1 MTDFAI
7 ARRRFLAAMATVAL
21 ASPPTR
27 AGGVPDPAA
36 PPQSFQP
43 TLFRSFFLGGFE
55 CSTHR
60 RADGRRL
67 DVIAASWHDRL
78 ALHDYRQLREHGMD
92 SVRDGVRWHL
102 VEATP
107 GRHDWSSL
115 LPMLRAA
122 GKADMQVV
130 WDLKHFGWP
139 DHLNVLSDDFVR
151 AFERYAAAFARLHL
165 EETGRPPMLCPINEI
180 SFLSHA
186 SGEGWINPGL
196 RGRGAEL
203 RRNLV
208 RASIAAAYAV
218 REAAPGATL
227 MAIEP
232 LVHIA
237 SKPGDDPALMV
248 ALNEA
253 QLEAWDMLDGRIEP
267 GLGGGPDCFDV
278 VGVNYYYNHQWL
290 HEAERIGADDLRY
303 RPLHRLVGDIQARYE
318 RPIFMSETG
327 IEGNGRAEWLRYIG
341 RAMRDAVL
349 AGVPLEG
356 ICLYPIMG
364 HPGWDDDRYC
374 PNGLLEMAPHDGQRR
389 PVHLPLAE
397 ELVRQRQTF
406 EALFAST

>member
-130 WDLKHFGWP
+130 WDLTHFGWP
-139 DHLNVLSDDFVR
+139 DHLNVLSDNFVR

-208 RASIAAAYAV
+208 RASIAAA
-218 REAAPGATL
+218 PSIPT
-227 MAIEP
+227 
-232 LVHIA
+232 
-237 SKPGDDPALMV
+237 S
-248 ALNEA
+248 
-253 QLEAWDMLDGRIEP
+253 
-267 GLGGGPDCFDV
+267 
-278 VGVNYYYNHQWL
+278 
-290 HEAERIGADDLRY
+290 
-303 RPLHRLVGDIQARYE
+303 
-318 RPIFMSETG
+318 
-327 IEGNGRAEWLRYIG
+327 
-341 RAMRDAVL
+341 
-349 AGVPLEG
+349 
-356 ICLYPIMG
+356 
-364 HPGWDDDRYC
+364 
-374 PNGLLEMAPHDGQRR
+374 
-389 PVHLPLAE
+389 
-397 ELVRQRQTF
+397 
-406 EALFAST
+406 